1 MSSECRVDGSQVF
14 PGHLRVVKMCL
25 GEALA
30 GISILTVEHGTL
42 RAESELFIQRIAIRS
57 SFDLGNVLGQGQNER
72 RGVGIGRV
80 LRLELGRDLYR
91 LPDDK
96 NGGD

>member
-1 MSSECRVDGSQVF
+1 MS
-14 PGHLRVVKMCL
+14 L

-30 GISILTVEHGTL
+30 GVSILTVEHGTL
-42 RAESELFIQRIAIRS
+42 RAESELFIQRIVIRS
-57 SFDLGNVLGQGQNER
+57 SFELGDVLGQGQNER
-72 RGVGIGRV
+72 RRVRVGRV
-80 LRLELGRDLYR
+80 LRLEFGRDLYR

>member
-1 MSSECRVDGSQVF
+1 MS
-14 PGHLRVVKMCL
+14 L
-25 GEALA
+25 GKALA
-30 GISILTVEHGTL
+30 QVSILAVEHGTL
-42 RAESELFIQRIAIRS
+42 RAESELFIQRVAIRS

>member
-1 MSSECRVDGSQVF
+1 MS
-14 PGHLRVVKMCL
+14 L
-25 GEALA
+25 GKALA
-30 GISILTVEHGTL
+30 KVSILAVEHGTL

-57 SFDLGNVLGQGQNER
+57 SFELGNVLGQGQNER

-80 LRLELGRDLYR
+80 LRLELCRDLYR